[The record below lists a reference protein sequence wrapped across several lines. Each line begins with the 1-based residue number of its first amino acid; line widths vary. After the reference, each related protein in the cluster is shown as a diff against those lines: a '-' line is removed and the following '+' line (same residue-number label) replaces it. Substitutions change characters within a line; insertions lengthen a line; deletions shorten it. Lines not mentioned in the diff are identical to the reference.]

1 MRSAWQCDVDAAAAE
16 TKAKVRTRQSL
27 VDRTRAIAVLLYYV
41 SEVATADGGTVARG
55 FLPLFVSFARFR
67 ELRDRFC
74 AFVCVVVTALG
85 TFSR

>member
-1 MRSAWQCDVDAAAAE
+1 M
-16 TKAKVRTRQSL
+16 
-27 VDRTRAIAVLLYYV
+27 LLYYV